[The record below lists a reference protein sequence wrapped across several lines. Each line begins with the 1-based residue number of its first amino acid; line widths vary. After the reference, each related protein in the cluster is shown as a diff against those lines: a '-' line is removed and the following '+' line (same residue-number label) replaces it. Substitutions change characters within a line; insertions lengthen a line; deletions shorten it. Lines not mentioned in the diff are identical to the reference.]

1 MSYILDALRRA
12 DAERQQGQV
21 PGLHATPASDL
32 PRTTQRAW
40 APWSRPLLL
49 ALLAAL
55 LLAAAAAV
63 WLQFGR
69 TQPTR
74 LEPLAQASP
83 AAAPAMPPAALGPPV
98 QSGQPGPQGNQ
109 GNPANR
115 VPIPALPIVVS
126 AAPVLPAIPASS
138 AAAPPVK
145 PVEAAAAVPAGAAP
159 KAAVTAVMRAVPLSS
174 LPADERRQ
182 LPALVPGGSVW
193 SDSAASRFVILDG
206 QVLRE
211 GDALSTGLVLE
222 RIERKAAVLRWKDL
236 RVEVPL

>member
-1 MSYILDALRRA
+1 
-12 DAERQQGQV
+12 
-21 PGLHATPASDL
+21 
-32 PRTTQRAW
+32 
-40 APWSRPLLL
+40 
-49 ALLAAL
+49 
-55 LLAAAAAV
+55 
-63 WLQFGR
+63 
-69 TQPTR
+69 
-74 LEPLAQASP
+74 
-83 AAAPAMPPAALGPPV
+83 
-98 QSGQPGPQGNQ
+98 
-109 GNPANR
+109 
-115 VPIPALPIVVS
+115 VVS